1 MHEGWLRKDPSTV
14 LDEDFAI
21 AASDGCVCVCVSC
34 YEALSSQGTSRRL
47 RGNGSGGLLT
57 SWTEE
62 PLRIETKQLLFF
74 FLLPIFFFCLTK
86 PSQQR
91 AVLYQTAAGRGGQ
104 QQSKCFNSSKG
115 VMDTTFGFYDTLFL
129 LKGGARQQF
138 EGNRNLKK
146 NKQTKKHPQNV

>member
-1 MHEGWLRKDPSTV
+1 MHEGLLRKDPSTV

-21 AASDGCVCVCVSC
+21 AASDGCMCVSC

-47 RGNGSGGLLT
+47 RRNGSGGVLI

-62 PLRIETKQLLFF
+62 PLRIETKQFFISLANFF
-74 FLLPIFFFCLTK
+74 FFLTK

-91 AVLYQTAAGRGGQ
+91 AVAAGRGGQ

-129 LKGGARQQF
+129 LKGGTRQQF
-138 EGNRNLKK
+138 EENRYFKK
-146 NKQTKKHPQNV
+146 KIHTQNV